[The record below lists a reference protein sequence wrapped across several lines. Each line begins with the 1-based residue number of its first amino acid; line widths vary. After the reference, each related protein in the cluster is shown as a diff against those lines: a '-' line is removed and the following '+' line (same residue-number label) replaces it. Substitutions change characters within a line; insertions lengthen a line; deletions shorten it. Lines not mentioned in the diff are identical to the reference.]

1 MRSLLFILPLASTV
15 LAKTVTYNW
24 NIGWLNVN
32 PDGQANRPVIAV
44 NGQWPPPTI
53 EADLGDTIV
62 VNVHNSLGNET
73 TSLHFHGQ
81 FQQGTPG
88 MDGPVAANQCPIPV
102 GSSFTYKFTANP
114 SGTFW
119 WHSHDAGQ
127 YPDGLRG
134 PLIVHDP
141 EYEKS
146 TGCDHAYT
154 LTVSDWYVKAFPCP
168 LTQLKFT
175 YAIGTMTNWP
185 GPQA

>member
-1 MRSLLFILPLASTV
+1 MRSWLPILSLASAG

-24 NIGWLNVN
+24 RVGWLIAN
-32 PDGQANRPVIAV
+32 PDGLANRPVIAV

-62 VNVHNSLGNET
+62 VNVHNALGNET

-81 FQQGTPG
+81 FQTGTPG
-88 MDGPVAANQCPIPV
+88 MDGPVGANQCPIPV

-119 WHSHDAGQ
+119 WHSHNSQ

-134 PLIVHDP
+134 PLIVHDAK
-141 EYEKS
+141 YEKAL
-146 TGCDHAYT
+146 GYDQAYT
-154 LTVSDWYVKAFPCP
+154 LTVSDWYVKLFH
-168 LTQLKFT
+168 
-175 YAIGTMTNWP
+175 GVSH
-185 GPQA
+185 G